1 MRVEDVIAAA
11 DEITVPR
18 ASELMGLTADAI
30 RWQLRH
36 GRLVG
41 RRIGREW
48 VIPVLYDENGEAVF
62 LTKHPK
68 GAAQTP
74 SEENRKTFADD
85 VDEGGE

>member
-1 MRVEDVIAAA
+1 MKAEDVIAAA

-30 RWQLRH
+30 RWQLRQ

-48 VIPVLYDENGEAVF
+48 VIPVLYDENGDAVF
-62 LTKHPK
+62 LSKHPK
-68 GAAQTP
+68 GTTEGAQ
-74 SEENRKTFADD
+74 EAID
-85 VDEGGE
+85 VDAGGGDG